1 MQPSSVRLIDK
12 LNATHKAVLC
22 LIPLIIAGLLTIF
35 RETIAATATQ
45 SLGVGIYGINIY
57 QLLRVTC
64 YAGFALILI
73 VLYKKTSPAPSPVK
87 TYHTTSHDPLLGL
100 RFFAFM
106 LVFMGHWF
114 LVVYQSYDIGAIL
127 RSNTPY
133 WLLTSSPWAGVWIFF
148 TLSGYLMA
156 KGFING
162 RYLPD
167 WHGITTF
174 YHKRAL
180 RIFPI
185 YFSAA
190 LIVGLMTTPEIFK
203 LSQHTSLVNF
213 VDTVL
218 LDTNGVMPIGAL
230 WSIATE
236 FQFYIMVPFIYL
248 LTRGFFITIPRVVLG
263 IITTAVVFLAY
274 KLHLTIG
281 VGLTHWHAFV
291 YKPTLVN
298 LDVFLFGM
306 LTAYAVDFYRKKN
319 VTFKHSLT
327 IGVGLLA
334 VLYIVAS
341 YCSATYMVTAT
352 PEIQGAFTCIAPIV
366 TGLTTAL
373 VVFLFEMR
381 NTAMDKKPSIIN
393 HSLWWIAGQGGI
405 LTYSLYV
412 WSEPVMIALRKT
424 APVMAELGKTDVI
437 IYFLTMGCPILL
449 IVALFFYRM
458 VELPFD
464 KKRSSLT

>member
-1 MQPSSVRLIDK
+1 MQSATARLNDN
-12 LNATHKAVLC
+12 LKAVLC
-22 LIPLIIAGLLTIF
+22 LIPLIAAGLFTIF
-35 RETIAATATQ
+35 RDPVAAYTSQLIGIA
-45 SLGVGIYGINIY
+45 SYGDYIY
-57 QLLRVTC
+57 QVLRMGC
-64 YAGFALILI
+64 YVIFALTL
-73 VLYKKTSPAPSPVK
+73 VALFKKSAASTSSVQS
-87 TYHTTSHDPLLGL
+87 YQVTSYDPLLGL

-106 LVFMGHWF
+106 RVFMGHWF
-114 LVVYQSYDIGAIL
+114 LVIYPSHDIGAVL

-133 WLLTSSPWAGVWIFF
+133 WLLTTSPWAGVWVFF

-162 RYLPD
+162 RYMPD

-174 YHKRAL
+174 YRKRAL

-185 YFSAA
+185 YYSAA
-190 LIVGLMTTPEIFK
+190 LIAGLMISPDIFK
-203 LSQHTSLVNF
+203 LSQHVSLVNF
-213 VDTVL
+213 TDTVL
-218 LDTNGVMPIGAL
+218 LDSNGAMPIGAL

-248 LTRGFFITIPRVVLG
+248 LTRQFFTTIPRILLG
-263 IITTAVVFLAY
+263 IVSTAIIFLVY
-274 KLHLTIG
+274 KLHMTVG
-281 VGLTHWHAFV
+281 FGLTHWHAFV

-319 VTFKHSLT
+319 VTFKYSLT
-327 IGVGLLA
+327 IGISLLT
-334 VLYIVAS
+334 VLYIAVS
-341 YCSATYMVTAT
+341 YCSAVYMVVAT
-352 PEIQGAFTCIAPIV
+352 PEIQGVFTCIAPIV

-373 VVFLFEMR
+373 IIFLFEMR
-381 NTAMDKKPSIIN
+381 DTATDKKPGIIK
-393 HSLWWIAGQGGI
+393 HSLWWLTTQGGV

-412 WSEPVMIALRKT
+412 WSEPVMSSLRRT

-437 IYFLTMGCPILL
+437 IYSLTMGCPILL
-449 IVALFFYRM
+449 IVGLFFYRM

-464 KKRSSLT
+464 KKRSALT